1 MAQQIRAPLPV
12 GCPLAGPRLVSSTNQ
27 PAHQPAQVLSFVNQ
41 KGGTGKTTTAQN
53 LAMALALHHGK
64 RVLGVDLDPQGNFGQ
79 GVYTGALN
87 LQKTAD
93 GLLMAPCR
101 VNVDEYI
108 VPVRSGLD
116 FIHNSFHK
124 DLHEA
129 VDRLPLTPDLLKR
142 QLGAALHRYDYVIV
156 DTPAGLC
163 RSTQVGIDAADQVVL
178 VVSCGVYGLKG
189 MVSILEWVGGICSR
203 LHKPLPKLKVV
214 LNNFDERRRFDR
226 EFRNEVKHIFGDDLF
241 RTEIRTSTRIVE
253 AAAAG
258 VAVVERI
265 PLAPV
270 AYDYLKLSQEV
281 IGLSLVAQGQENPFN
296 LDEPDEDDLLDEI
309 RVLSKAIPLY

>member
-12 GCPLAGPRLVSSTNQ
+12 SRPLVGSRPVSVPNQ
-27 PAHQPAQVLSFVNQ
+27 PAQILAFVNQ

-79 GVYTGALN
+79 GVYSGPVSTL
-87 LQKTAD
+87 KTAD
-93 GLLMAPCR
+93 GLLMAPR

-108 VPVRSGLD
+108 IPVRSGLD
-116 FIHNSFHK
+116 IIHNTFHK

-129 VDRLPLTPDLLKR
+129 VDRLPISPDLLKR
-142 QLGAALHRYDYVIV
+142 QLGPALHRYDYIII

-178 VVSCGVYGLKG
+178 VVSCGVYGLRG
-189 MVSILEWVGGICSR
+189 MVSILDWVSGICSR

-226 EFRNEVKHIFGDDLF
+226 EFRAEVQHIFGGDLF

-270 AYDYLKLSQEV
+270 AYDFLKLSQEI
-281 IGLSLVAQGQENPFN
+281 IGLSLVSQGQENPFN
-296 LDEPDEDDLLDEI
+296 LDEPDDEDLLDEI

>member
-12 GCPLAGPRLVSSTNQ
+12 GRPLVGQRTISLPNPL
-27 PAHQPAQVLSFVNQ
+27 AQVLSFVNQ

-53 LAMALALHHGK
+53 LAMAMALHHGK

-79 GVYTGALN
+79 GVYAGPASTL
-87 LQKTAD
+87 KTAD
-93 GLLMAPCR
+93 ALLMAPR

-108 VPVRSGLD
+108 IPVRSGLD
-116 FIHNSFHK
+116 LIHNNFHR

-129 VDRLPLTPDLLKR
+129 VDRLPITPDLLRR
-142 QLGAALHRYDYVIV
+142 QLGPALTRYDYIIV

-189 MVSILEWVGGICSR
+189 MVSIIDWVGGICSR
-203 LHKPLPKLKVV
+203 LHKPMPKLKVV

-226 EFRNEVKHIFGDDLF
+226 EFRAEVAHIFGADLF
-241 RTEIRTSTRIVE
+241 NTEVRSSTRVVE
-253 AAAAG
+253 ATAAG
-258 VAVVERI
+258 ITVVERI

-270 AYDYLKLSQEV
+270 AYDYLQLSQEI
-281 IGLSLVAQGQENPFN
+281 IGLSLTAKGLDNPFN
-296 LDEPDEDDLLDEI
+296 LDEPDDEDLLEGI
-309 RVLSKAIPLY
+309 RMLSRAVPLY

>member
-12 GCPLAGPRLVSSTNQ
+12 GYPLVGQRPT
-27 PAHQPAQVLSFVNQ
+27 PYPHQSAQVLAFVNQ

-79 GVYTGALN
+79 GVYSGPASAL
-87 LQKTAD
+87 KTAD
-93 GLLMAPCR
+93 SLLMAPNR

-108 VPVRSGLD
+108 IPVRSGLD
-116 FIHNSFHK
+116 LIHNAFHK

-129 VDRLPLTPDLLKR
+129 VDRLPMTPDLLKR
-142 QLGAALHRYDYVIV
+142 QLSPVMQRYDYIIV

-178 VVSCGVYGLKG
+178 VVSCGVYGLRG
-189 MVSILEWVGGICSR
+189 MVSILEWIRGICSR
-203 LHKPLPKLKVV
+203 FHKPMPKLRVV

-258 VAVVERI
+258 ITVVERI

-270 AYDYLKLSQEV
+270 AYDFLQLSQEV
-281 IGLSLVAQGQENPFN
+281 IGSSLVAQGQENPFN
-296 LDEPDEDDLLDEI
+296 LDEPDDEDLLEEI
-309 RVLSKAIPLY
+309 RVLSKAVPLY